1 MEMVMALMFSRLA
14 HNFVKNGYFPTDEVT
29 LARILD
35 ALDIGGNELR
45 ILDPCCGEG
54 TALAEVK
61 HHLTQCGSKVTAY
74 GIEFDAARAWH
85 SKNLLDMVAHAD
97 MHDVFVSARSHGLL
111 FLNPPYGDVVAD
123 KAATGDRAKG
133 KNRLEKI
140 FYHRTVPWLQFG
152 GVMVLIIPHYV
163 LDKEFSGMIA
173 RNFESVQVF
182 MAPEP
187 RFRQCVIFG
196 IKRRSDSIDFNA
208 QKTLEACGVG
218 QLPPVLPEFWQT
230 DPYYVPGVGDK
241 EMRFTSNKIDGAQL
255 QAELDRLSKSTLWP
269 QFNMR
274 FGMTIEK
281 QRQPLRALTD
291 WHLALALAAGQIS
304 GVVESASGRKLLIK
318 GDTFKQRD
326 LAVTFD
332 QSADGTASEI
342 RTFTDKFVPA
352 ITGIDFTPGA
362 SYGDVVNIR

>member
-1 MEMVMALMFSRLA
+1 MALMFSRLA

-29 LARILD
+29 LARILN

-74 GIEFDAARAWH
+74 GVEFDAERAWH
-85 SKNLLDMVAHAD
+85 SKNILDTVAHAD
-97 MHDVFVSARSHGLL
+97 VNDVFITARSQGLL

-123 KAATGDRAKG
+123 KAALGDSAKG
-133 KNRLEKI
+133 SNRLEKI
-140 FYHRTVPWLQFG
+140 FYLEAVPWLQFG
-152 GVMVLIIPHYV
+152 GVMVLVIPHYV
-163 LDKEFSGMIA
+163 LDKEFSSMIA

-182 MAPEP
+182 MAPEKQ
-187 RFRQCVIFG
+187 FKQCVVFG
-196 IKRRSDSIDFNA
+196 IKRRSDGIDSVA
-208 QKTLEACGVG
+208 QKKLEACGVG
-218 QLPPVLPEFWQT
+218 QLPPELPEYWQV
-230 DPYYVPGVGDK
+230 DPYCVPEVNDK
-241 EMRFTSNKIDGAQL
+241 EMRFTSIKIDGAQL

-269 QFNMR
+269 QFELR
-274 FGMTIEK
+274 FGLSNEK

-326 LAVTFD
+326 LAVTYD
-332 QSADGTASEI
+332 QNADGTASEI

-362 SYGDVVNIR
+362 SYGDVVKIR